1 MLMRITIVRVFLLLL
16 EATAV
21 ALSLSGEVKME
32 KVAYFGQ
39 PNCYK
44 FSNGTVDLIVTTDIG
59 PRIIRYGFAGEENI
73 LGEVPE
79 MKIPTELGD
88 WKPWGGHR
96 LWTAPEAMPRSYAP
110 DNSPVKFEIE
120 GSNTIRLVQPLESR
134 TGIQKEMIVTL
145 ASNGTSVI
153 IKHRLTN
160 RNLWAVDLAPWALTI
175 MRGGGTTILPQ
186 EPYRDHNDY
195 LQPARPFVL
204 WHYTNLADSRWAIGP
219 KFIRL
224 KTDATLKEPQK
235 IGIGN
240 KQGWAAYALRGTLFL
255 KRFAYQEGVTYPDY
269 GSNNETYTAE
279 NFMEIETLAPM
290 SHLEPGQVAQHEEKW
305 FLFKNVSIGS
315 DETAIE
321 AVLRP
326 LIAQTAHP

>member
-1 MLMRITIVRVFLLLL
+1 MLMRNAMVRLSLLLL
-16 EATAV
+16 EVTTV

-32 KVAYFGQ
+32 KVAYMSQ

-44 FSNGTVDLIVTTDIG
+44 LSNGMVDVIVTTDIG
-59 PRIIRYGFAGEENI
+59 PRIIRYGFVGEENI

-79 MKIPTELGD
+79 IKTPTELGD

-96 LWTAPEAMPRSYAP
+96 LWTAPEAMPRSYSP
-110 DNSPVKFEIE
+110 DNTPIKFEIE
-120 GSNTIRLVQPLESR
+120 GSNTIRLIQPLESG

-145 ASNGTSVI
+145 ASSGTSVTI
-153 IKHRLTN
+153 RHRLTN

-175 MRGGGTTILPQ
+175 MHGGGTAILPQ

-195 LQPARPFVL
+195 LQPARPLVL
-204 WHYTNLADSRWAIGP
+204 WHYTNLGDSRWAIGP

-235 IGIGN
+235 IGIAN
-240 KQGWAAYALRGTLFL
+240 KQGWAAYVLRDTLFV
-255 KRFAYQEGVTYPDY
+255 KRFKYQEGAIYPDY
-269 GSNNETYTAE
+269 GSNNESYTAE

-290 SHLEPGQVAQHEEKW
+290 SHLEPGQVAEHEERW
-305 FLFKNVSIGS
+305 FLFKKVSIGP
-315 DETAIE
+315 DEGSIE
-321 AVLRP
+321 TTLRP
-326 LIAQTAHP
+326 LLGQTTQP